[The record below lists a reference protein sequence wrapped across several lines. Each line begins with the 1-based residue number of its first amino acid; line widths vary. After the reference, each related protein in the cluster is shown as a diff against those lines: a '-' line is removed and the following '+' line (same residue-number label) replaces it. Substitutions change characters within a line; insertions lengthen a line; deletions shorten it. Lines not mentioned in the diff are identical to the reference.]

1 MTLRIEQTAWRD
13 STLFTLTGRV
23 EEEHIAELKR
33 LFQLQVD
40 FRSIIVDLQE
50 TRLVGREAVLFLR
63 RCEANGVRL
72 QNCPAYIREWIE
84 RERD

>member
-33 LFQLQVD
+33 LFKLQVD

>member
-1 MTLRIEQTAWRD
+1 
-13 STLFTLTGRV
+13 
-23 EEEHIAELKR
+23 LKR